1 MDMGIRF
8 QNIQDMV
15 EFAKMPKQE
24 QIAQL
29 KKECQDMDT
38 VINNLRTKLQQL
50 QHLNS
55 LNNHTET
62 EIKTQP
68 VTTTSIL
75 EAQTDPVI
83 DESNKS
89 NKLSKAKVYLDQIYS
104 IIHTNGYNFE
114 QIAQVLP
121 TRDSLHFYS
130 IMNEIILDIQ
140 KQYSFYTAYFL
151 ELCSSQNGLSNEEIQ
166 NLSNTEELR
175 DMLIDYRDEAKDLEQ
190 QADTENSISTIVPLF
205 SQSGNNLLIND
216 LKLFSKEQ
224 YPYILRLLHE
234 LEQENFR
241 HSKQLS
247 SSSDLSGYCEFRNLN
262 HYIRIL
268 YKNLGNHQY
277 VVLGL
282 FYKNTDNI
290 MGLLNSMKQRVDLF
304 ESQKNNIEHLLENGN
319 EDFMKLVCQEYQELK
334 RHLAEEDNYGQ
345 NVNGTAK
352 RIQK

>member
-1 MDMGIRF
+1 MGIRI
-8 QNIQDMV
+8 QNIQDMA
-15 EFAKMPKQE
+15 EFVKMPRQK

-38 VINNLRTKLQQL
+38 VINNLQTKLQQL
-50 QHLNS
+50 QQFNS
-55 LNNHTET
+55 LNNQTKT
-62 EIKTQP
+62 EIKTKP
-68 VTTTSIL
+68 VTTTPIL
-75 EAQTDPVI
+75 ETVTEPAI
-83 DESNKS
+83 NESNES
-89 NKLSKAKVYLDQIYS
+89 SKAKAYLDQIHS
-104 IIHTNGYNFE
+104 IIHTDGYDFE
-114 QIAQVLP
+114 QIAHVLP
-121 TRDSLHFYS
+121 TRDSLDFYS

-175 DMLIDYRDEAKDLEQ
+175 DMLIDYRDEEKDLEQ
-190 QADTENSISTIVPLF
+190 EADTKNSISTIVPLF

-234 LEQENFR
+234 LERENFS

-247 SSSDLSGYCEFRNLN
+247 SNSDLSGYCEFRNLN

-282 FYKNTDNI
+282 FYKNSDNI

-304 ESQKNNIEHLLENGN
+304 ESQRNNIEHLLENGN
-319 EDFMKLVCQEYQELK
+319 EDFMKMVCQEYQELK
-334 RHLAEEDNYGQ
+334 RHLAEEDSYGQ